1 MPPPPHTHT
10 HTQNIA
16 MEGYNQDQSV
26 CGGTFIIETRDHG
39 LQRAPTWTRP
49 RHSVKKTDGKTG
61 SRVLVGPHKGV
72 VLKKLTSILSTC
84 TKFLIMCSCNCLVA
98 DLSLHPWREKIQYSN
113 CSFILRHIICNY
125 IQPSID
131 TLEYFQIDI
140 WEHTMT

>member
-1 MPPPPHTHT
+1 MTKLAVQRTMTPTVERRSWVASTTSYEELLSCPPPT

-16 MEGYNQDQSV
+16 MEGYNQEQSV

-72 VLKKLTSILSTC
+72 VLK
-84 TKFLIMCSCNCLVA
+84 N
-98 DLSLHPWREKIQYSN
+98 
-113 CSFILRHIICNY
+113 
-125 IQPSID
+125 
-131 TLEYFQIDI
+131 
-140 WEHTMT
+140 